1 MKFYQYFVVLFVLLE
16 CQLKKKMNKFYDI
29 MYVSSVII
37 FRLKSCLKLYMYE
50 HNFYDIF
57 K

>member
-29 MYVSSVII
+29 MSVSSVAIQTKILFKII
-37 FRLKSCLKLYMYE
+37 
-50 HNFYDIF
+50 HV
-57 K
+57 